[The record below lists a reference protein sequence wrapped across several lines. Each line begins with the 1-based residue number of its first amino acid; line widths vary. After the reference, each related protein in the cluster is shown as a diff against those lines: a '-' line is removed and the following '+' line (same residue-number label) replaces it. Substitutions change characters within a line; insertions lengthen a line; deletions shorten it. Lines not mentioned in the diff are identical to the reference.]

1 MTEISNFD
9 RSALVVRHNKIV
21 ESRHSLSLVEA
32 RFLLWIISQ
41 IKKEDSALKT
51 YRISVKQWEAFCGMK
66 PSKNA
71 YKHSMELVQ
80 KLTTRNVG
88 IHDDKAKKYHFHPW
102 FTRATYAYGEG
113 FIEVRLNDNLQ
124 DLFLQLSREYTAISL
139 EYALLLSSAYSIRV
153 YDLLKQYY
161 AIGERV
167 IPLEKMRDM
176 LDIKKKYPLF
186 ADVRRNVLEPAQKE
200 LSEKTDIRFEWNPVK
215 TGRKVTAIHF
225 SIFRNKPKI
234 TTENPEVKD
243 PEKKRLFERL
253 RAHGVQ
259 EDRARA
265 TVSDYEADRVG
276 WHIDFVEKEL
286 KAGRKIDNVGGFL
299 CTAIKEDY
307 RRQKSLFQE
316 EQERELAE
324 RQEARKQQARI
335 DEALERI
342 SSDVRTENR
351 RLVREKIKGFSDED
365 RAAFDAWFVSEL
377 ENGTA
382 IEQTIFETFQKSGTQ
397 EAIVQATYEIKVRER
412 FPEVTVSPIEY
423 AEQKG
428 FPREV
433 IGALEAQGEK

>member
-1 MTEISNFD
+1 MSMRNFD
-9 RSALVVRHNKIV
+9 RKALVVRHNRLI
-21 ESRHSLSLVEA
+21 ESRYSLSLVER
-32 RFLLWIISQ
+32 RFLLWVISQ
-41 IKKEDSALKT
+41 IKKEDRTLKT
-51 YRISVKQWEAFCGMK
+51 YRISVREWEQFCGLK
-66 PSKNA
+66 PSKDPYA
-71 YKHSMELVQ
+71 ESISLVRR
-80 KLTTRNVG
+80 LTTRNVEVLDEKG
-88 IHDDKAKKYHFHPW
+88 KKFHTFSW
-102 FTRATYAYGEG
+102 FTQATYAYGDG
-113 FIEVRLNDNLQ
+113 YIEVGLNEKLQ
-124 DLFLQLSREYTAISL
+124 DLFLQLSREYTSISL
-139 EYALLLSSAYSIRV
+139 EYALLLNSSYAGRI
-153 YDLLKQYY
+153 YDLLKQYEK
-161 AIGERV
+161 IGERIV
-167 IPLEKMRDM
+167 SVDDFREM
-176 LDIKKKYPLF
+176 LILGSKYPNFKDLRVNVIEVAQRDI
-186 ADVRRNVLEPAQKE
+186 AD
-200 LSEKTDIRFEWNPVK
+200 KTDIRFDWKPVK

-351 RLVREKIKGFSDED
+351 RLVREKIKSFSDED